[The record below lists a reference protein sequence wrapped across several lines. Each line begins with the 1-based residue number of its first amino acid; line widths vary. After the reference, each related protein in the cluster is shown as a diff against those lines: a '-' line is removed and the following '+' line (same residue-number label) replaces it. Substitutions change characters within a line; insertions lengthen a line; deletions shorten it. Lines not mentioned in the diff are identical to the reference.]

1 MATEEDRLTHWRSS
15 PFVPNPNGQLE
26 QRIASALEYI
36 ATQLGDINLKMDYL
50 RLEEAAIHAQFPQ
63 AEKKAP

>member
-1 MATEEDRLTHWRSS
+1 MAAEEDRLAHWRSS
-15 PFVPNPNGQLE
+15 LFVPNPNGQLE

-36 ATQLGDINLKMDYL
+36 AAQLGDINRKMGYLK
-50 RLEEAAIHAQFPQ
+50 LEEAAIHAQFPQ